1 MHTILDRRS
10 FLTRSAFVGASLAL
24 PAGAVFAHD
33 VAGSFPRV
41 DALVSRYLAER
52 KVANLLV
59 TLGAGQDDHVHQV
72 GGGRLKFGGTSM
84 ANQNTLYRI
93 YSMSK
98 PVTGMATMM
107 CVEDGHF
114 GLDTPLAEV
123 LPAFADM
130 RVLTKPDGALSETVA
145 AERPITI
152 RHLLTHTSG
161 LSYIIDA
168 KGPLR
173 EAYAREGLTG
183 APISRLPLPGMPK
196 IVDAPSLEALAD
208 RLARLPLIAQPGTR
222 WSYSASFDLLGRV
235 IEVASG
241 MPFEQFLQTRL
252 FTPLGMDSTGFR
264 VDRANQGRLTDNY
277 AMLGGIP
284 IPIDPASASIFFDK
298 PSFPA
303 GGGGLISSP
312 RDYDRFM
319 RMVLGYGLFDG
330 ARIMEDDTVRLAVS
344 NLLPEAARTSGT
356 WVAGQ
361 GFGAGGRSVNNSYGW
376 GGAAGTLAS
385 VDFGL
390 DRRIGLY
397 TQYMPPET
405 YPLRE
410 EFTAALMEDL
420 GVTVAASPA

>member
-1 MHTILDRRS
+1 MNHSLSRRA
-10 FLTRSAFVGASLAL
+10 FLSYTGLAGASLAM
-24 PAGAVFAHD
+24 PMGAVFGHD
-33 VAGSFPRV
+33 VGADYPRL
-41 DALVSRYLAER
+41 DALVSRYLDER

-59 TLGAGQDDHVHQV
+59 TLGTGQEDHAHTV
-72 GGGRLKFGGTSM
+72 GGGRLKFGGTREAGEDS
-84 ANQNTLYRI
+84 LYRI
-93 YSMSK
+93 YSMTK
-98 PVTGMATMM
+98 PITGMATMM

-114 GLDTPLAEV
+114 DLDTPLSQII
-123 LPAFADM
+123 PAFAEM
-130 RVLTKPDGALSETVA
+130 CVLTRPDAPLTETVA

-161 LSYIIDA
+161 LGYIISA
-168 KGPLR
+168 RGPLR
-173 EAYAREGLTG
+173 AAYARAGLTG
-183 APISRLPLPGMPK
+183 APISRLPLPGMPR
-196 IVDAPSLEALAD
+196 IEDAPSLEALAD
-208 RLARLPLIAQPGTR
+208 RLAGLPLIAQPGTA

-241 MPFEQFLQTRL
+241 MAFDAFLQSRL
-252 FTPLGMDSTGFR
+252 FTPLGMTSTGFSVPR
-264 VDRANQGRLTDNY
+264 SEEARLTDNY

-284 IPIDPASASIFFDK
+284 IPVDPASASVFFDR

-303 GGGGLISSP
+303 GGGGLVSTP

-319 RMVLGYGLFDG
+319 RMLLGLGTLDG
-330 ARIMEDDTVRLAVS
+330 TRVMAADTVRVAVS
-344 NLLPEAARTSGT
+344 NLLPEGAATSGT

-361 GFGAGGRSVNNSYGW
+361 GFGAGGRSVNDSFGW

-390 DRRIGLY
+390 NKRIGLY

-405 YPLRE
+405 YPLRD
-410 EFTAALMEDL
+410 EFTAALMADL